1 MVNIINKGS
10 AIKFNKEPEAIT
22 CMMMTAT
29 PATPVEYLNLI
40 RSRLIGDLFWNSS
53 AIDYYILNIRYIQS
67 HYPNLYN
74 EIYANDELR
83 NFYNE

>member
-1 MVNIINKGS
+1 MVNIINKGT
-10 AIKFNKEPEAIT
+10 AIKFNKEPEVIT

-29 PATPVEYLNLI
+29 PATPVEDINVI

-67 HYPNLYN
+67 HYPNLHN
-74 EIYANDELR
+74 EIYANDDLH